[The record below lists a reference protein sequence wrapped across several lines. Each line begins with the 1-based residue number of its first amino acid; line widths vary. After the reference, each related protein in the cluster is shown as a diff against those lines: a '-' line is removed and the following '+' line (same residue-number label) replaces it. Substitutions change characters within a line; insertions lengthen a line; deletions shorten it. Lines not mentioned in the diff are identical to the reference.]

1 MIHPLFRLI
10 ARQPHLVAEHA
21 QAYAALVGEQVGE
34 AANSFKQRAL
44 LMAVAGVCLLVGV
57 ILLGVAF
64 MLWGVSTEDSMRAPW
79 ALFVGPLLPIAAGV
93 GCFLAAKGKAW
104 VSPLDK
110 VREQLSADIGMLREA
125 GGAP

>member
-34 AANSFKQRAL
+34 AANSLKQRAL
-44 LMAVAGVCLLVGV
+44 LMAVAGVLLLVGV

-64 MLWGVSTEDSMRAPW
+64 MLWGASAEDSMRAPW
-79 ALFVGPLLPIAAGV
+79 ALFVGPLLPIVAGV
-93 GCFLAAKGKAW
+93 GCFLASKSKPA

-110 VREQLSADIGMLREA
+110 VREQLSADIGMLREV
-125 GGAP
+125 GAP